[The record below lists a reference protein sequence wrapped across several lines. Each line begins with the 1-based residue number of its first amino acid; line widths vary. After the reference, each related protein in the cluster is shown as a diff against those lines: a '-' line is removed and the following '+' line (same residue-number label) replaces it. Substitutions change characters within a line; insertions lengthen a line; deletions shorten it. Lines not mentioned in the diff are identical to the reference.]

1 MLCKVE
7 TEQLKSILREA
18 IVKKETPGANL
29 LVFKDG
35 KEILYH
41 NDGFA
46 DLEDRRPVARN
57 TIFRLY
63 SMSKPIT
70 AAAVMILLERGRI
83 DLYEPVSRFLP
94 GFGNQM
100 AVQGDRLVPVERAV
114 NLKDLLSMTSGLV
127 YDGADRAG
135 QETLALFR
143 EIDRRLTGDRPL
155 TTLEA
160 MNKLG
165 GCPLAFQPGS
175 RWQYGTSADVLGAVV
190 EVASGVSFGEFLE
203 KEIFR
208 PLNMVDTAFHVPLEK
223 RARLAKAYEYDAS
236 GELVPYM
243 GSHLGI
249 INNMDRIPSF
259 ESGGAGLASTID
271 DYARFSRMLING
283 GVLDG
288 VRLLRQK
295 TVQYLTSCTLNRE
308 QQKSMW
314 PELSGYSYGNL
325 MRVMSD
331 CSKAGILASPGEYG
345 WDGWLGGYFCNCPQ
359 EKLTFLFMMQRT
371 NTGTIPL
378 TRKLRNIILDT
389 QYS

>member
-1 MLCKVE
+1 MLCRVE
-7 TEQLKSILREA
+7 TEQLKSVLRKA
-18 IVKKETPGANL
+18 IEQKETPGANL

-46 DLEDRRPVARN
+46 DLEDRRPVARD

-70 AAAVMILLERGRI
+70 AAAVMILLEQGRI

-94 GFGNQM
+94 GFRNQM

-143 EIDRRLTGDRPL
+143 EIDSRLTGDLPV

-208 PLNMVDTAFHVPLEK
+208 PLNMVDTAFHVPPEK
-223 RARLAKAYEYDAS
+223 RGRLAKAYEHDAC

-249 INNMDRIPSF
+249 INNMDRIPAF

-271 DYARFSRMLING
+271 DYARFSCMLING

-308 QQKSMW
+308 QQKNMW

-331 CSKAGILASPGEYG
+331 CSKAGILARPGEYG

-359 EKLTFLFMMQRT
+359 EKLTFLFMMQKT

-378 TRKLRNIILDT
+378 TRKLRNIIFGA
-389 QYS
+389 QY

>member
-1 MLCKVE
+1 MLSRVE
-7 TEQLKSILREA
+7 TEQLKSVLREA
-18 IVKKETPGANL
+18 IEKKETPGANL

-46 DLEDRRPVARN
+46 DLEDRRPVARD

-94 GFGNQM
+94 GFRNQM

-143 EIDRRLTGDRPL
+143 EIDRRLKGDRPF

-208 PLNMVDTAFHVPLEK
+208 PLNMVDTAFHVPLAK
-223 RARLAKAYEYDAS
+223 RVRLAKAYEYDAC

-249 INNMDRIPSF
+249 INNMDRIPAF

-271 DYARFSRMLING
+271 DYARFSCMLING
-283 GVLDG
+283 GILDG

-308 QQKSMW
+308 QQKNMW

-378 TRKLRNIILDT
+378 TRKLRNIILGA
-389 QYS
+389 QY

>member
-1 MLCKVE
+1 MLCRVE
-7 TEQLKSILREA
+7 TEQLKSVLREA
-18 IVKKETPGANL
+18 IEQKETPGANL

-46 DLEDRRPVARN
+46 DIEDRRPVARD

-70 AAAVMILLERGRI
+70 AASVMILLEQGRI
-83 DLYEPVSRFLP
+83 DLYEPVSSFLP
-94 GFGNQM
+94 GFRNQM

-143 EIDRRLTGDRPL
+143 EIDSRLTGDLPV

-208 PLNMVDTAFHVPLEK
+208 PLSMVDTAFHVPLEK
-223 RARLAKAYEYDAS
+223 RGRLAKAYEHDAC

-249 INNMDRIPSF
+249 INNMDRIPAF
-259 ESGGAGLASTID
+259 ESGGAGLVSTID

-288 VRLLRQK
+288 VRLLRQN
-295 TVQYLTSCTLNRE
+295 TVQYLTSCTLNWE

-359 EKLTFLFMMQRT
+359 EKLTFLFMMQKT

-378 TRKLRNIILDT
+378 TRKLRNIILGA
-389 QYS
+389 QY